1 MKNIKRAGLAALFIV
16 IAFLPALS
24 AVFVDTGGWY
34 AMVLDKPTWNPP
46 SWLFGP
52 VWTILYTLIGLAGYF
67 AWTRGNPENRRMAFK
82 VYGAQLLLNAL
93 WTPLFFGLHRINW
106 ALADLVLMWFMILLN
121 IGLFSRQSRLAAWL
135 LIPYFLWVSFAGA
148 LNAAILAL
156 N

>member
-1 MKNIKRAGLAALFIV
+1 
-16 IAFLPALS
+16 
-24 AVFVDTGGWY
+24 
-34 AMVLDKPTWNPP
+34 
-46 SWLFGP
+46 
-52 VWTILYTLIGLAGYF
+52 
-67 AWTRGNPENRRMAFK
+67 MAFK

>member
-1 MKNIKRAGLAALFIV
+1 MKKTGLLLLFIV
-16 IAFLPALS
+16 IAFLPSLT
-24 AVFVDTGGWY
+24 AVFVKTGGWY
-34 AMVLDKPTWNPP
+34 AIVLDKPSWNPP
-46 SWLFGP
+46 NWIFGP
-52 VWTILYTLIGLAGYF
+52 VWTMLYILIGLAGYF
-67 AWTRGNPENRRMAFK
+67 AWTRGKREDRRSVFT

-106 ALADLVLMWFMILLN
+106 ALADLLLLWFMILLN